1 MPMNPSDHELLHDG
15 VWRAVLAASA
25 FSVLRLLLLAAVP
38 GPVSALLVGLQLC
51 VVVGAIVPPRS
62 LVDGTGLLLL
72 GLIGPALGE
81 LRVHASLPFVSLLFG
96 IGLARGVYP
105 LRDRG
110 VALLVGTAGALAG
123 FVIERGLVAAG
134 SLEPWLGSGL
144 AELASGVCF
153 GAAVGVGAIGR
164 LLGGRPTVVRP
175 AGASLESLAGQI
187 HGANQDVAALLRRAA
202 DAHRHATEG
211 VASTDPMVRA
221 ADDLVRRMVRFAG
234 DWLDIERR
242 ASSTRPES
250 LTERIVL
257 LETRLEKSQDPVTV
271 VELERAIAAVRAQR
285 QALAEIL
292 AGRERAVARL
302 EHQVATLERLRFA
315 ALRHRSA
322 DSSRLAAELA
332 PVLEEL
338 TDAGGEYD
346 VASDAIQEADRE
358 QLSLAPRGG
367 TN

>member
-1 MPMNPSDHELLHDG
+1 MNHSDHELLHDW
-15 VWRAVLAASA
+15 VLRAVLAGSA
-25 FSVLRLLLLAAVP
+25 FSVLRLLVLASGPGPLAAFLA
-38 GPVSALLVGLQLC
+38 GIQLC
-51 VVVGAIVPPRS
+51 VVVAAVVPPRS
-62 LVDGTGLLLL
+62 VVDGAGLLLL
-72 GLIGPALGE
+72 GLIGSALGE
-81 LRVHASLPFVSLLFG
+81 LRIHESLPLVALLFG
-96 IGLARGVYP
+96 IGLARGINQT
-105 LRDRG
+105 RDRII
-110 VALLVGTAGALAG
+110 ALSSGAAGALAG
-123 FVIERGLVAAG
+123 LVIERGLAASG
-134 SLEPWLGSGL
+134 WLEPALGSGL
-144 AELASGVCF
+144 AALAAGACF

-164 LLGGRPTVVRP
+164 LLGDRP
-175 AGASLESLAGQI
+175 AAERPVGASLEALAGQI

-202 DAHRHATEG
+202 DAHRQGTEG
-211 VASTDPMVRA
+211 IAAPAPMLRA

-234 DWLDIERR
+234 EWLDIERR

-257 LETRLEKSQDPVTV
+257 LESRLEKTTDPVTKA
-271 VELERAIAAVRAQR
+271 ELERAIAAVRAQGE
-285 QALAEIL
+285 ALTEIL

-346 VASDAIQEADRE
+346 VASDALQEADRD
-358 QLSLAPRGG
+358 QSL
-367 TN
+367 N